1 MGGRRWEGV
10 LRELRKL
17 VFGAC
22 CAAGGLIGIWTGIW
36 NSAEVGGHGDL
47 GEDLIAMLKPTLAHF
62 GVGLGAGVAVGLAVC
77 LTVLKPRPPA
87 EAESPG
93 SASS

>member
-1 MGGRRWEGV
+1 MGRRRWEAV

-22 CAAGGLIGIWTGIW
+22 CAGGALIGLWTGIW
-36 NSAEVGGHGDL
+36 TNAEVHARGGLDDEL
-47 GEDLIAMLKPTLAHF
+47 VTMLKPTLAHF
-62 GVGLGAGVAVGLAVC
+62 GVGLGAGVALGLAIC
-77 LTVLKPRPPA
+77 LTVLRPRRRA

-93 SASS
+93 SAS